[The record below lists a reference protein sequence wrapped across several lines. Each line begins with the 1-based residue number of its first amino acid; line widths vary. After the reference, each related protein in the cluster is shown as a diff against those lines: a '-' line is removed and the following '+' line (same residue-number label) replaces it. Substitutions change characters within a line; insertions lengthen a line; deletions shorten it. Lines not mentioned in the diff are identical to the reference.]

1 MLIMSIKN
9 KGTVFITRAAAVA
22 ALYVV
27 LTWLSKVFGLD
38 SGVIQFRISEM
49 LCVLPLFT
57 PAAIPGLFVGCA
69 IYNLIAGNAVWDVV
83 FGSLATLL
91 GAWGA
96 YALRNKSVYL
106 APLPTIVAN
115 MVIIPPV
122 LRYAY
127 GAEGTLPFFALTVGA
142 GELVCAGIL
151 GVILAK
157 TLKKYKLNF

>member
-1 MLIMSIKN
+1 MSIKN

-27 LTWLSKVFGLD
+27 LTWLSKIFGLD

-83 FGSLATLL
+83 FG
-91 GAWGA
+91 
-96 YALRNKSVYL
+96 R
-106 APLPTIVAN
+106 
-115 MVIIPPV
+115 
-122 LRYAY
+122 R
-127 GAEGTLPFFALTVGA
+127 
-142 GELVCAGIL
+142 
-151 GVILAK
+151 
-157 TLKKYKLNF
+157 